1 MANIKTNLRELS
13 VAVTVGLLK
22 NNIDFNLT
30 DLYNTNFFYTKVLE
44 IVSNVDLTLKQQIP
58 NFKIFPEDIIQII
71 NNGYNLGVTIFNHS
85 HFNFKKND
93 EIFWLGNYTGKDDPI
108 DIQIGDYGFSLKEES
123 FILENMGL
131 YKLIN
136 LFTGSNYKY
145 VHIFK
150 QFSPIEFNNW
160 FNITWQILIKYL
172 NSNQKWVYNDS
183 KKYKTSIELIDDKVQ
198 LNYKL
203 CNGSKSVT
211 KLVDINSNY
220 DDFEK
225 NTTNQV
231 REHAFSKFIAKVAS
245 KKEIYNNAKRH
256 CALIASK
263 NLSSHL
269 MNNLKYD
276 DTLARFLRIHE
287 KEYYYA
293 KTTISGV
300 EIYRVPPKKEF
311 GTDVV
316 IDSIEASV
324 PKDQANI
331 ITTIR
336 NKRINKSLSLR
347 NECRY
352 SHGQFNGTPEAKL
365 YYERS
370 QSLLAIYEEL

>member
-1 MANIKTNLRELS
+1 MEVISNI
-13 VAVTVGLLK
+13 
-22 NNIDFNLT
+22 
-30 DLYNTNFFYTKVLE
+30 
-44 IVSNVDLTLKQQIP
+44 DLTLEQQIP
-58 NFKIFPEDIIQII
+58 NFTVFPKDIIQII

-93 EIFWLGNYTGKDDPI
+93 GVFWLGNYTGKDDPI
-108 DIQIGDYGFSLKEES
+108 DIQIGDYAFSLKEES

-150 QFSPIEFNNW
+150 QFSPLEFNNW
-160 FNITWQILIKYL
+160 FNVTWQILIKYL
-172 NSNQKWVYNDS
+172 ISKQKWVYDDS
-183 KKYKTSIELIDDKVQ
+183 KKYKTSIELIDDRVQ

-203 CNGSKSVT
+203 RNESKSVT
-211 KLVDINSNY
+211 KLLDIDSNY

-225 NTTNQV
+225 NTTSQV

-245 KKEIYNNAKRH
+245 KKEIYNNAKRQ

-293 KTTISGV
+293 KTTIGGV
-300 EIYRVPPKKEF
+300 EIYRVPPKEEF

-324 PKDQANI
+324 PRDQANI
-331 ITTIR
+331 ITTIK
-336 NKRINKSLSLR
+336 NKRTNKSLSLR

-365 YYERS
+365 YYERG